1 MSSPNDVPVNWQAQ
15 DAVLFD
21 LDGVIT
27 PTAEVHMRAWSDMF
41 NDFLASWAGAGDT
54 APYTDVDY
62 FAHVDGKPRYD
73 GVRDF
78 LSSRGIDLPEGTHDD
93 PPAVDTV
100 CGLGNRKNDAFNLVL
115 ERDGVEPYPGSV
127 LLLDHLARLGT
138 PLGVVSSSANAPA
151 VLEAAGLLDRF
162 RTIVSGTV
170 AIDLGLPG
178 KPAPDTFLRAASQ
191 LGATPER
198 AVVLEDA
205 VSGVRAGR
213 SGGFG
218 RVVGVDRGAGEQALR
233 EAGADVVVADLADL
247 VPGED
252 AA

>member
-1 MSSPNDVPVNWQAQ
+1 MTSPVNWQDH

-27 PTAEVHMRAWSDMF
+27 PTALVHMRAWSDMF
-41 NDFLASWAGAGDT
+41 NDFLSSWDGPGDT

-78 LSSRGIDLPEGTHDD
+78 LSSRGIPASEDL
-93 PPAVDTV
+93 VV
-100 CGLGNRKNDAFNLVL
+100 RLGDRKNDAFNAVL
-115 ERDGVEPYPGSV
+115 ERDGVEAYPGSV
-127 LLLDHLARLGT
+127 RLLDHLQVLGT

-162 RTIVSGTV
+162 NTVVSGAV
-170 AIDLGLPG
+170 AKELGLAG
-178 KPAPDTFLRAASQ
+178 KPAPDTFLHAAAE

-198 AVVLEDA
+198 SVVLEDA

-213 SGGFG
+213 AGRFG
-218 RVVGVDRGAGEQALR
+218 RVVGVDRGAGEQVLL

-247 VPGED
+247 VPDED